1 MKMTITDQIKLL
13 NKKNMQNDAQ
23 YDLDRKAA
31 KISALSSNNL
41 DKYEYLTGEDLRLKP
56 STIEQAKFEYSPL
69 GKIFNK
75 GLDKYDEKEGLL
87 KRLKNIEDKNEEQLK
102 LPSNTNKTSSY
113 IKSESDYN
121 YDNNCA
127 FYKFYRDFQNIK
139 DSSLKSKYNDTSKFY
154 KTLNE
159 FKNHKTNI
167 DKTQQRKNKVI
178 NSTVTL
184 YNNYFDSYKKAFNE
198 TRNETFDKTTLD
210 DYDPYKFKIESLL
223 PEWLESKND
232 FNEAKKLIDD
242 IEVDINKVKVS
253 KEDKKV
259 FNDLNKLIIDI
270 NNNKVKKED
279 AVERLNKS
287 ISDLDQ
293 LKQKQST
300 VLRNKMVQVVYQLFN
315 SFGFNKEFAPLF
327 SQIKSE
333 QTEEKMQ
340 KPWWFK
346 INKPEFEELTSD
358 IYDNQN
364 NKDFK
369 ITINKKTYDLKN
381 AKKFWTKITKSK
393 ISKNETEK
401 LYKEL
406 IQKDFDAR
414 KREKSNSTKKNNI

>member
-1 MKMTITDQIKLL
+1 M
-13 NKKNMQNDAQ
+13 
-23 YDLDRKAA
+23 
-31 KISALSSNNL
+31 
-41 DKYEYLTGEDLRLKP
+41 
-56 STIEQAKFEYSPL
+56 
-69 GKIFNK
+69 
-75 GLDKYDEKEGLL
+75 
-87 KRLKNIEDKNEEQLK
+87 
-102 LPSNTNKTSSY
+102 
-113 IKSESDYN
+113 
-121 YDNNCA
+121 
-127 FYKFYRDFQNIK
+127 
-139 DSSLKSKYNDTSKFY
+139 
-154 KTLNE
+154 
-159 FKNHKTNI
+159 
-167 DKTQQRKNKVI
+167 
-178 NSTVTL
+178 
-184 YNNYFDSYKKAFNE
+184 
-198 TRNETFDKTTLD
+198 
-210 DYDPYKFKIESLL
+210 
-223 PEWLESKND
+223 
-232 FNEAKKLIDD
+232 
-242 IEVDINKVKVS
+242 NKVKAS

-259 FNDLNKLIIDI
+259 FIDLDKLIIDI
-270 NNNKVKKED
+270 NNNKVEKED

-393 ISKNETEK
+393 VSKNEAEK
-401 LYKEL
+401 LYKKL
-406 IQKDFDAR
+406 IQKDIDALE
-414 KREKSNSTKKNNI
+414 REKSNSIKKNNMLEILENIGAIFTGTYSHYREVPKKTIVERNIAESVN